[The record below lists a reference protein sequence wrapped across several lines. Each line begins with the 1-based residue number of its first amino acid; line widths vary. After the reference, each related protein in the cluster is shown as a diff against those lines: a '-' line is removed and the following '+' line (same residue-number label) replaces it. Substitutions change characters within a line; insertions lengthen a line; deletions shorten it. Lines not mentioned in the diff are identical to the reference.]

1 MSQELSPNRQRTMT
15 LLLVILLALVG
26 ILTYFTLDQSSNID
40 GLEEEKVLLITQLE
54 DYKRDLT
61 SQSSANDSLNAFIVQ
76 ETSKLNDVI
85 SKIQQVNFASKAK
98 IKSLRNEVFS
108 MRKHISD
115 LTEDIDS
122 VNREYA
128 KIVEIK
134 DSVQSDLDAE
144 IVKSSSLEKKVE
156 KGAKLQLSSIEAS
169 AYRINGKG
177 IEKATNS
184 ASKANR
190 IKACMTIAK
199 NDLSVKGEKTL
210 YLRINTPDNRV
221 LATSKKQKTMWVS
234 GEKMIYSSSQV
245 INYNGSPTGC
255 CLSFNIQTELQSGSY
270 VLAIYTSNEKI
281 GEARLALQ

>member
-15 LLLVILLALVG
+15 LLLLVLLALVG

-61 SQSSANDSLNAFIVQ
+61 SQSSANDSLNAFIAQ
-76 ETSKLNDVI
+76 ETSKLNEVI

-128 KIVEIK
+128 KIIEIK
-134 DSVQSDLDAE
+134 DSVQADLDAE
-144 IVKSSSLEKKVE
+144 LVKSSSLEKKVE

-210 YLRINTPDNRV
+210 FLRINTPDNRV
-221 LATSKKQKTMWVS
+221 LATTEKQKTMLVS

-255 CLSFNIQTELQSGSY
+255 CLSFNIQTELKSGSY

-281 GEARLALQ
+281 GEARLTLQ

>member
-40 GLEEEKVLLITQLE
+40 GLEEEKALLITQLE

-76 ETSKLNDVI
+76 ETSKLNEVI

-128 KIVEIK
+128 KIIEIK
-134 DSVQSDLDAE
+134 DSVQADLDAE
-144 IVKSSSLEKKVE
+144 LVKSSSLEKKVE

-210 YLRINTPDNRV
+210 FLRINTPDNRV
-221 LATSKKQKTMWVS
+221 LATTEKQKTMLVS

-255 CLSFNIQTELQSGSY
+255 CLSFNIQTELQRGSY

-281 GEARLALQ
+281 GEARLTLQ

>member
-1 MSQELSPNRQRTMT
+1 MT
-15 LLLVILLALVG
+15 LLLIVLLALVG
-26 ILTYFTLDQSSNID
+26 ILTYFTLDQSTNID
-40 GLEEEKVLLITQLE
+40 ELEEEKVLLITQLE

-61 SQSSANDSLNAFIVQ
+61 SQTSANDSLNAFIAQ
-76 ETSKLNDVI
+76 ETSRLNEVI
-85 SKIQQVNFASKAK
+85 SRIQQVNSASKAR
-98 IKSLRNEVFS
+98 IKNLRNEVFS
-108 MRKHISD
+108 MRKHIAD

-128 KIVEIK
+128 KIVEVK

-144 IVKSSSLEKKVE
+144 VVKSSSLEKKVKE
-156 KGAKLQLSSIEAS
+156 GAKLQLSSIEAS

-177 IEKATNS
+177 IEKVTNS

-199 NDLSVKGEKTL
+199 NDLTIRGEKTL

-221 LATSKKQKTMWVS
+221 LATNEKQKTMWVR

-245 INYNGSPTGC
+245 VNYNGSSTGC
-255 CLSFNIQTELQSGSY
+255 CLSFNVQTDLKSGSY
-270 VLAIYTSNEKI
+270 NLAIYTSNKKI
-281 GEARLALQ
+281 GEARLTLQ

>member
-40 GLEEEKVLLITQLE
+40 GLEEEKALLITQLE

-61 SQSSANDSLNAFIVQ
+61 SQSSANDSLNAFIAQ
-76 ETSKLNDVI
+76 ETSKLNEVI
-85 SKIQQVNFASKAK
+85 SKIQEVNFASKAK

-210 YLRINTPDNRV
+210 YLRINTPGNRV
-221 LATSKKQKTMWVS
+221 LATSEKQKTMWVS

-255 CLSFNIQTELQSGSY
+255 CLSFNVQTELQRGSY

-281 GEARLALQ
+281 GEARLMLQ

>member
-40 GLEEEKVLLITQLE
+40 GLEEEKALLITQLE

-61 SQSSANDSLNAFIVQ
+61 SQSSANDSLNAFIAQ
-76 ETSKLNDVI
+76 ETSKLNEVI
-85 SKIQQVNFASKAK
+85 SKIQEVNFASKAK

-210 YLRINTPDNRV
+210 YLRINTPGSRV
-221 LATSKKQKTMWVS
+221 LATSEKQKTMWVS

-255 CLSFNIQTELQSGSY
+255 CLSFNVQTELQRGSY

-281 GEARLALQ
+281 GEARLMLQ

>member
-40 GLEEEKVLLITQLE
+40 GLEEEKALLITQLE

-61 SQSSANDSLNAFIVQ
+61 SQSSANDSLNAFIAQ
-76 ETSKLNDVI
+76 ETSKLNEVI
-85 SKIQQVNFASKAK
+85 SKIQEVNFASKAK

-210 YLRINTPDNRV
+210 YLRINTPGSRV
-221 LATSKKQKTMWVS
+221 LATSEKQKTMWVS

-255 CLSFNIQTELQSGSY
+255 
-270 VLAIYTSNEKI
+270 
-281 GEARLALQ
+281 

>member
-40 GLEEEKVLLITQLE
+40 GLEEEKALLITQLE

-61 SQSSANDSLNAFIVQ
+61 SQSSANDSLNAFIAQ
-76 ETSKLNDVI
+76 ETSKLNEVI
-85 SKIQQVNFASKAK
+85 SKIQEVNFASKAK

-144 IVKSSSLEKKVE
+144 IVKRSSLEKKVE

-210 YLRINTPDNRV
+210 YLRINTPGNRV
-221 LATSKKQKTMWVS
+221 LATSEKQKTMWVS

-255 CLSFNIQTELQSGSY
+255 CLSFNVQTELQRGSY

-281 GEARLALQ
+281 GEARLMLQ

>member
-40 GLEEEKVLLITQLE
+40 GLEEEKALLITQLE

-61 SQSSANDSLNAFIVQ
+61 SQSSANDSLNAFIAQ
-76 ETSKLNDVI
+76 ETSKLNEVI
-85 SKIQQVNFASKAK
+85 SKIQEVNFASKAK

-177 IEKATNS
+177 NEKATNS

-210 YLRINTPDNRV
+210 YLRINTPGSRV
-221 LATSKKQKTMWVS
+221 LATSEKQKTMWVS

-255 CLSFNIQTELQSGSY
+255 CLSFNVQTELQRGSY

-281 GEARLALQ
+281 GEARLTLQ

>member
-40 GLEEEKVLLITQLE
+40 GLEEEKALLITQLE

-61 SQSSANDSLNAFIVQ
+61 SQSSANDSLNAFIAQ
-76 ETSKLNDVI
+76 ETSKLNEVI
-85 SKIQQVNFASKAK
+85 SKIQEVNFASKAK

-134 DSVQSDLDAE
+134 DSVKSDLDAE

-210 YLRINTPDNRV
+210 YLRINTPGSRV
-221 LATSKKQKTMWVS
+221 LATSEKQKTMWVS

-255 CLSFNIQTELQSGSY
+255 CLSFNVRTELQSGSY

-281 GEARLALQ
+281 GEARLMLQ